1 MVWALGVC
9 LEEHGLQLEALGLE
23 RVFNL
28 LGLPLQSIT
37 DCMALTT
44 EISLFIVW
52 RLEVQNHDVNR
63 ASFF

>member
-9 LEEHGLQLEALGLE
+9 LGEHGLQLEALGLE